1 MLQNLFSNL
10 KSLTIKLFLGLIALS
25 FAVWGVGDIFQGGS
39 DPIIAT
45 IGNTDI
51 TASQVAQTYNREL
64 EQLRR
69 LTNGQID
76 AEQAR
81 ALGIVENTL
90 QQLISKG
97 AIDQQTRDFEM
108 GASDEIVAKEIKK
121 SPNFHNELGQFDKA
135 IFQYAIVQSGMT
147 EDNFIESVRNDI
159 VRNQLV
165 GSLLSGARAPTSLS
179 QILYKHAKEKR
190 SASFVVIGQE
200 QVGKAP
206 QPSASEI
213 DEFYTENPQE
223 FTSKPYR
230 SASYIELRPSDFTK
244 EIQIS
249 EETLLSEYEYQI
261 DRFTTEPKV
270 DISLIVFAERDT
282 ALSAVDTIK
291 AGQDFTSVGMSMT
304 DLSEDAHNLG
314 LVGRSALLPEL
325 ADAAFKTI
333 PGNITNPIKTDF
345 GWNVLK
351 VNAIKNGGV
360 ESFSDAKSIIR
371 EELATEEAIE
381 LVYDL
386 SNRLEDHLAAGH
398 TLEEAARLLGLSVKL
413 IPPITVSGF
422 NENGDMVENLPP
434 SRELLSTIFA
444 SQVGEDIPILEAEA
458 NSIFKIRVNEILPR
472 ALLPLESVEDLVTA
486 SWERAW
492 RSKTALQLASQFI
505 DTATQLGFNDA
516 TSQMELDPLP
526 SKEFTL
532 DGEGLELNLEQNS
545 LSGLFDLPVGGISD
559 IIKLG
564 PGKYAIGSITKII
577 QSDTINEDELELAAQ
592 DLSASLQTDLL
603 TGLQMAL
610 REKYKLTVDEKVLSN
625 LF

>member
-45 IGNTDI
+45 IGNTEI

-97 AIDQQTRDFEM
+97 AIDQQTREFGM
-108 GASDEIVAKEIKK
+108 AASDEIVAKEIKK
-121 SPNFHNELGQFDKA
+121 SANFHNELGQFDKA
-135 IFQYAIVQSGMT
+135 IFQYSIAQSGMT
-147 EDNFIESVRNDI
+147 EDNFIEAVRNDI
-159 VRNQLV
+159 VRDQLV
-165 GSLLSGARAPTSLS
+165 GSLLVCAHPPTSLT

-190 SASFVVIGQE
+190 SASFVIIGE
-200 QVGKAP
+200 EEVGKAP
-206 QPSASEI
+206 EPSASEI
-213 DEFYTENPQE
+213 YDFYTENPQE
-223 FTSKPYR
+223 FTSEPYR
-230 SASYIELRPSDFTK
+230 SASYVELRPSDFTT
-244 EIQIS
+244 EIQIP

-261 DRFTTEPKV
+261 DRFTAEPKV
-270 DISLIVFAERDT
+270 DIALIVFADRDI
-282 ALSAVDTIK
+282 ALSAVDKIK
-291 AGQDFTSVGMSMT
+291 AGQDFIAVGTSMT
-304 DLSEDAHNLG
+304 DLSEDDLNLG

-325 ADAAFKTI
+325 ADAAFNTI
-333 PGNITNPIKTDF
+333 PGDITNPIKTDF

-381 LVYDL
+381 LVYEL

-398 TLEEAARLLGLSVKL
+398 SLEEAARLLGLNVKL
-413 IPPITVSGF
+413 IPPITESGF
-422 NENGDMVENLPP
+422 GQDGDMVENLPP

-444 SQVGEDIPILEAEA
+444 SQLGEDIPVLEAEA
-458 NSIFKIRVNEILPR
+458 NSIFKIRVNEVLPR
-472 ALLPLESVEDLVTA
+472 ALLPLSSVEDLVLA
-486 SWERAW
+486 SWQGAW
-492 RSKTALQLASQFI
+492 RSRSALQLVTEFM
-505 DTATQLGFNDA
+505 DTATQSGFNDA
-516 TSQMELDPLP
+516 TVQMELDPLLATV
-526 SKEFTL
+526 FTR
-532 DGEGLELNLEQNS
+532 DGEGLELNLDQQS
-545 LSGLFDLPVGGISD
+545 LGFLFNLPLGGISD
-559 IIKLG
+559 ILKLG
-564 PGKYAIGSITKII
+564 PGEYAVGSITQII
-577 QSDTINEDELELAAQ
+577 QSETIDEDELELTARE
-592 DLSASLQTDLL
+592 LSASLHTDLL

-610 REKYKLTVDEKVLSN
+610 REKYKLTVNEKVLSN

>member
-45 IGNTDI
+45 IGNTEI

-97 AIDQQTRDFEM
+97 AIDQQTREFGM
-108 GASDEIVAKEIKK
+108 AASDEIVAKEIKK
-121 SPNFHNELGQFDKA
+121 SANFHNELGQFDKA
-135 IFQYAIVQSGMT
+135 IFQYSIAQSGMT
-147 EDNFIESVRNDI
+147 EDNFIEAVRNDI
-159 VRNQLV
+159 VRDQLV
-165 GSLLSGARAPTSLS
+165 GSLLVGAHPPTSLS

-190 SASFVVIGQE
+190 SASFVIIGQE
-200 QVGKAP
+200 KVGKAP
-206 QPSASEI
+206 EPSASEI
-213 DEFYTENPQE
+213 YDFYTENPQE
-223 FTSKPYR
+223 FTSEPYR
-230 SASYIELRPSDFTK
+230 SASYVELRPSDFTT
-244 EIQIS
+244 EIQIP

-261 DRFTTEPKV
+261 DRFTAEPKV
-270 DISLIVFAERDT
+270 DIDLIVFADRDI
-282 ALSAVDTIK
+282 ALSAVDKIK
-291 AGQDFTSVGMSMT
+291 AGQDFIAVGTSMT
-304 DLSEDAHNLG
+304 DLSEEDLNLG

-325 ADAAFKTI
+325 ADAAFNTI
-333 PGNITNPIKTDF
+333 PGDITNPIKTDF

-351 VNAIKNGGV
+351 VNTIKNGGV
-360 ESFSDAKSIIR
+360 ESFSDAKQIIR

-381 LVYDL
+381 LVYEL

-398 TLEEAARLLGLSVKL
+398 SLEEAARLLGLNVKL
-413 IPPITVSGF
+413 IPPITESGF
-422 NENGDMVENLPP
+422 GQNGDMVENLPP
-434 SRELLSTIFA
+434 SREFLSTIFA
-444 SQVGEDIPILEAEA
+444 NQIGEDIPVLEAEA

-472 ALLPLESVEDLVTA
+472 TLLPLASVEDLVLA
-486 SWERAW
+486 SWQGAW
-492 RSKTALQLASQFI
+492 RSRSALQLVTEFM
-505 DTATQLGFNDA
+505 DTATQSGFNDA
-516 TSQMELDPLP
+516 TVQMELDPLLAT
-526 SKEFTL
+526 EFTR
-532 DGEGLELNLEQNS
+532 DGEGLELNLDQQS
-545 LSGLFDLPVGGISD
+545 LGFLFNLPLGGISD
-559 IIKLG
+559 ILKLG
-564 PGKYAIGSITKII
+564 PGEYAVGSITQIV
-577 QSDTINEDELELAAQ
+577 QSETIDEDELELTARE
-592 DLSASLQTDLL
+592 LSASLHTDLL

-610 REKYKLTVDEKVLSN
+610 REKYKLTVNEKVLSN

>member
-1 MLQNLFSNL
+1 
-10 KSLTIKLFLGLIALS
+10 
-25 FAVWGVGDIFQGGS
+25 
-39 DPIIAT
+39 
-45 IGNTDI
+45 
-51 TASQVAQTYNREL
+51 
-64 EQLRR
+64 
-69 LTNGQID
+69 
-76 AEQAR
+76 
-81 ALGIVENTL
+81 
-90 QQLISKG
+90 
-97 AIDQQTRDFEM
+97 M

-121 SPNFHNELGQFDKA
+121 SANFHNELGQFDKA
-135 IFQYAIVQSGMT
+135 IFQYSIAQSGMT
-147 EDNFIESVRNDI
+147 EDNFIEAVRNDI
-159 VRNQLV
+159 VRDQLV
-165 GSLLSGARAPTSLS
+165 GSLLVGAHPPTSLS

-190 SASFVVIGQE
+190 SATFVKIGQE

-213 DEFYTENPQE
+213 YDFYTENPQE
-223 FTSKPYR
+223 FTSEPYR
-230 SASYIELRPSDFTK
+230 SASYVELRPSDFTT
-244 EIQIS
+244 EIQIP

-261 DRFTTEPKV
+261 DRCTAEPKV
-270 DISLIVFAERDT
+270 DIALIVFADRDI
-282 ALSAVDTIK
+282 ALSAVDKIK
-291 AGQDFTSVGMSMT
+291 AGQDFIAVGTSMT
-304 DLSEDAHNLG
+304 DLSEDDLNLG

-325 ADAAFKTI
+325 ADAAFNTI
-333 PGNITNPIKTDF
+333 PGDITNPIKTDF

-381 LVYDL
+381 LVYDF

-526 SKEFTL
+526 SKEFTR

-577 QSDTINEDELELAAQ
+577 QSETINEDELELAAQ
-592 DLSASLQTDLL
+592 DLSGSLQTDLL